1 MKFEA
6 ARLAMVESQLR
17 PNGVRDP
24 LILKAFATL
33 PRECFVPEHQKA
45 LAYMDEAL
53 RAVPASA
60 GSPERVLLAPMV
72 LARMLQFAAP
82 ARKDHALDIGG
93 ATGYSAA
100 ILAQLCA
107 KVDALETNEELAA
120 KMTQCLRS
128 AAVKGVSVHAGPLNE
143 GLAAS
148 KPFNLIIVNGAV
160 AGEPKALFEQLAEG
174 GRLVTIIRNG
184 WFGHAY
190 LFCKN
195 EGAIAGRVIFDA
207 GADILPGFEAE
218 PEFVF

>member
-1 MKFEA
+1 MKLEA

-53 RAVPASA
+53 PVVPASA
-60 GSPERVLLAPMV
+60 SSPARALLAPMV
-72 LARMLQFAAP
+72 LARMLQSAAP
-82 ARKDHALDIGG
+82 SPKDHALDIGG

-100 ILAQLCA
+100 ILAQLCG
-107 KVDALETNEELAA
+107 KVDALETSDKLAA
-120 KMTQCLRS
+120 EMTRCLEG
-128 AAVKGVSVHAGPLNE
+128 AAVNGITVHAGPLNE

-148 KPFNLIIVNGAV
+148 KPFNLIIVNGGV

-174 GRLVTIIRNG
+174 GRLTAIVRNG

-190 LFCKN
+190 LFLKN
-195 EGAIAGRVIFDA
+195 EGAVSGRAIFDA
-207 GADILPGFEAE
+207 GADILPGFEAK

>member
-53 RAVPASA
+53 PVVPASA
-60 GSPERVLLAPMV
+60 GSPARVLLAPMV

-82 ARKDHALDIGG
+82 SSKDHVLDIGG

-100 ILAQLCA
+100 ILAQLCG
-107 KVDALETNEELAA
+107 KVDALETNDKLAGE
-120 KMTQCLRS
+120 MTQCLKS
-128 AAVKGVSVHAGPLNE
+128 
-143 GLAAS
+143 
-148 KPFNLIIVNGAV
+148 
-160 AGEPKALFEQLAEG
+160 
-174 GRLVTIIRNG
+174 
-184 WFGHAY
+184 
-190 LFCKN
+190 
-195 EGAIAGRVIFDA
+195 
-207 GADILPGFEAE
+207 
-218 PEFVF
+218 